1 MSGTG
6 KEDEDMKIIHQTAE
20 YVVVCKAAGEDSE
33 HDLPG
38 MLAEQNGDQAAD
50 YYVVHR
56 LDKAAAGLLVLARDR
71 QTAGELSRQLTENRL
86 RKRYLCVVPGVPE
99 PASGEM
105 QDLLY
110 KDKMKQKMF
119 PVKRKRAGV
128 KEASLRYHVLE
139 TKAPASN
146 DVSNQAKPDDEV
158 PESPAQVRTISSK
171 PAEEVKTSPA
181 QMQSAELTTAQPEG
195 KAPTPLSLVEVE
207 LQTGRYHQIRC
218 QFAARKL
225 PLVGDGKYGSR
236 VRSPHLALFCRT
248 LSFYDV
254 KEKKECSFTAEP
266 PAEFPWTAFSCA
278 SDEAE

>member
-1 MSGTG
+1 
-6 KEDEDMKIIHQTAE
+6 MKIIHQTAE

-38 MLAEQNGDQAAD
+38 MLAEQNGDRATD

-56 LDKAAAGLLVLARDR
+56 LDKAASGLLVLARDR

-86 RKRYLCVVPGVPE
+86 RKTYLCVVPGVPA
-99 PASGEM
+99 PVSGEM

-110 KDKMKQKMF
+110 QDKMKKKMF

-128 KEASLRYHVLE
+128 KEASLTYRVLE
-139 TKAPASN
+139 TQTSVSN
-146 DVSNQAKPDDEV
+146 DVSNQV
-158 PESPAQVRTISSK
+158 
-171 PAEEVKTSPA
+171 
-181 QMQSAELTTAQPEG
+181 QSAAPNLVKAEGEALAPLT
-195 KAPTPLSLVEVE
+195 LVEVE
-207 LQTGRYHQIRC
+207 LQTGRFHQIRC

-236 VRSPHLALFCRT
+236 VRSPHLALFCRQ
-248 LSFYDV
+248 LSFYDA
-254 KEKKECSFTAEP
+254 KEKKECSFTAAP

>member
-1 MSGTG
+1 
-6 KEDEDMKIIHQTAE
+6 MKIIHQTAE

-33 HDLPG
+33 HDLPE
-38 MLAEQNGDQAAD
+38 MLAEQNGDRATD

-86 RKRYLCVVPGVPE
+86 RKTYLCVVPGVPA
-99 PASGEM
+99 PVSGEM

-110 KDKMKQKMF
+110 QDKMKKKMF

-128 KEASLRYHVLE
+128 KEASLTYRVLE
-139 TKAPASN
+139 TQAP
-146 DVSNQAKPDDEV
+146 
-158 PESPAQVRTISSK
+158 
-171 PAEEVKTSPA
+171 
-181 QMQSAELTTAQPEG
+181 LT
-195 KAPTPLSLVEVE
+195 LVEVE
-207 LQTGRYHQIRC
+207 LQTGRFHQIRC

-236 VRSPHLALFCRT
+236 VWSPHLALFCRQ
-248 LSFYDV
+248 LSFYDA
-254 KEKKECSFTAEP
+254 KEKKECSFTAAP

>member
-1 MSGTG
+1 
-6 KEDEDMKIIHQTAE
+6 MKIIHQTAE

-38 MLAEQNGDQAAD
+38 LLAEQNGDQATD

-86 RKRYLCVVPGVPE
+86 RKSYLCVVPGVPE

-128 KEASLRYHVLE
+128 KEASLTYRVLE
-139 TKAPASN
+139 TQASVSN
-146 DVSNQAKPDDEV
+146 DVSNQAKTDEEV
-158 PESPAQVRTISSK
+158 PESPAQAQST
-171 PAEEVKTSPA
+171 AEA
-181 QMQSAELTTAQPEG
+181 L
-195 KAPTPLSLVEVE
+195 TPLALVEVE
-207 LQTGRYHQIRC
+207 LQTGRFHQIRC

-248 LSFYDV
+248 LSFYDP
-254 KEKKECSFTAEP
+254 KEKKELCFTAAP
-266 PAEFPWTAFSCA
+266 PAEFPWEIFYDRA
-278 SDEAE
+278 

>member
-1 MSGTG
+1 
-6 KEDEDMKIIHQTAE
+6 MKIIHQTAE

-38 MLAEQNGDQAAD
+38 MLAEQNGDRATD

-56 LDKAAAGLLVLARDR
+56 LDKAASGLLVLARDR

-86 RKRYLCVVPGVPE
+86 RKTYLCVVPGMPA

-110 KDKMKQKMF
+110 KDKMKKKMF

-128 KEASLRYHVLE
+128 KEASLTYRVLE
-139 TKAPASN
+139 TQAP
-146 DVSNQAKPDDEV
+146 
-158 PESPAQVRTISSK
+158 
-171 PAEEVKTSPA
+171 
-181 QMQSAELTTAQPEG
+181 LT
-195 KAPTPLSLVEVE
+195 LVEVE
-207 LQTGRYHQIRC
+207 LQTGRFHQIRC

-236 VRSPHLALFCRT
+236 VRSPHLALFCRQ
-248 LSFYDV
+248 LSFYDA
-254 KEKKECSFTAEP
+254 KEKKECSFTAAP

-278 SDEAE
+278 SDEVK

>member
-1 MSGTG
+1 
-6 KEDEDMKIIHQTAE
+6 MKIIHQTAE

-33 HDLPG
+33 HDLPE
-38 MLAEQNGDQAAD
+38 MLAEQNGDQATD

-56 LDKAAAGLLVLARDR
+56 LDQAVAGLLVLARNR
-71 QTAGELSRQLTENRL
+71 VTAAELSRQLTENRL
-86 RKRYLCVVPGVPE
+86 RKTYLCVVPGVPA

-110 KDKMKQKMF
+110 QDKMKRKMF

-139 TKAPASN
+139 TKLMN
-146 DVSNQAKPDDEV
+146 TTV
-158 PESPAQVRTISSK
+158 TSSK
-171 PAEEVKTSPA
+171 QEDTAAV
-181 QMQSAELTTAQPEG
+181 SASQLT
-195 KAPTPLSLVEVE
+195 LVEVE
-207 LQTGRYHQIRC
+207 LQTGRFHQIRC

-236 VRSPHLALFCRT
+236 VRSPHLALFCRQ
-248 LSFYDV
+248 LSFYDA
-254 KEKKECSFTAEP
+254 KEKKECSFTAAP

-278 SDEAE
+278 FDEAE

>member
-1 MSGTG
+1 
-6 KEDEDMKIIHQTAE
+6 MKIIHQTAE

-38 MLAEQNGDQAAD
+38 MLAEQNGDRATD

-56 LDKAAAGLLVLARDR
+56 LDQAVAGLLVLARNR
-71 QTAGELSRQLTENRL
+71 VTAAELSRQLTENRL
-86 RKRYLCVVPGVPE
+86 RKTYLCVVPGVPA
-99 PASGEM
+99 PVSGEM

-110 KDKMKQKMF
+110 QDKMKKKMF

-128 KEASLRYHVLE
+128 KEASLTYRVLE
-139 TKAPASN
+139 TQAP
-146 DVSNQAKPDDEV
+146 
-158 PESPAQVRTISSK
+158 
-171 PAEEVKTSPA
+171 
-181 QMQSAELTTAQPEG
+181 LT
-195 KAPTPLSLVEVE
+195 LVEVE
-207 LQTGRYHQIRC
+207 LQTGRFHQIRC

-236 VRSPHLALFCRT
+236 VRTPHLALFCRQ
-248 LSFYDV
+248 LSFYDA
-254 KEKKECSFTAEP
+254 KEKKECSFTAAP

>member
-6 KEDEDMKIIHQTAE
+6 KEDEEMKIIHQTAE

-38 MLAEQNGDQAAD
+38 LLAEQNGDRATD

-56 LDKAAAGLLVLARDR
+56 LDKAAAGLLVLARNR

-86 RKRYLCVVPGVPE
+86 RKSYLCVVPGVPE

-128 KEASLRYHVLE
+128 KEASLTYRVLE
-139 TKAPASN
+139 TQASVSN
-146 DVSNQAKPDDEV
+146 DVSNQAKPDEEV
-158 PESPAQVRTISSK
+158 PESPAQV
-171 PAEEVKTSPA
+171 
-181 QMQSAELTTAQPEG
+181 QSADEALTLA
-195 KAPTPLSLVEVE
+195 LVEVE
-207 LQTGRYHQIRC
+207 LQTGRFHQIRC

-236 VRSPHLALFCRT
+236 VRSPHLALFCQQ
-248 LSFYDV
+248 LSFYDA
-254 KEKKECSFTAEP
+254 KEKKELCFTATP
-266 PAEFPWTAFSCA
+266 PAEFPWEIFYDRA
-278 SDEAE
+278 

>member
-1 MSGTG
+1 
-6 KEDEDMKIIHQTAE
+6 MKIIHQTAE

-38 MLAEQNGDQAAD
+38 LLAEQNGDQAAN

-86 RKRYLCVVPGVPE
+86 RKSYLCVVPGVPE

-128 KEASLRYHVLE
+128 KEASLTYRVLE
-139 TKAPASN
+139 T
-146 DVSNQAKPDDEV
+146 QE
-158 PESPAQVRTISSK
+158 
-171 PAEEVKTSPA
+171 
-181 QMQSAELTTAQPEG
+181 
-195 KAPTPLSLVEVE
+195 PLALVEVE
-207 LQTGRYHQIRC
+207 LQTGRFHQIRC

-236 VRSPHLALFCRT
+236 VRSPHLALFCQQ
-248 LSFYDV
+248 LSFYDA
-254 KEKKECSFTAEP
+254 KEKKELCFTATP

>member
-1 MSGTG
+1 
-6 KEDEDMKIIHQTAE
+6 MKIIHQTAE

-33 HDLPG
+33 HDLPWL
-38 MLAEQNGDQAAD
+38 LAEQNGDQATD

-56 LDKAAAGLLVLARDR
+56 LDQAVAGLLVLARDR
-71 QTAGELSRQLTENRL
+71 ATAAELSRQLTENRL
-86 RKRYLCVVPGVPE
+86 RKTYLCVVPGIPE
-99 PASGEM
+99 PASGE
-105 QDLLY
+105 
-110 KDKMKQKMF
+110 KMKKKMF

-139 TKAPASN
+139 TQMSASN
-146 DVSNQAKPDDEV
+146 DVSNQAKPGEEA
-158 PESPAQVRTISSK
+158 PGSPAQVR
-171 PAEEVKTSPA
+171 
-181 QMQSAELTTAQPEG
+181 SAESTTVQQEG
-195 KAPTPLSLVEVE
+195 KVSTPLSLVEVE
-207 LQTGRYHQIRC
+207 LQTGRFHQIRC

-248 LSFYDV
+248 LSFYDP
-254 KEKKECSFTAEP
+254 KEKKELCFTAAP

>member
-1 MSGTG
+1 
-6 KEDEDMKIIHQTAE
+6 MKIIHQTAE

-38 MLAEQNGDQAAD
+38 LLAEQNGDRATD

-56 LDKAAAGLLVLARDR
+56 LDKAAAGLLVLARNR

-86 RKRYLCVVPGVPE
+86 RKSYLCVVPGVPE

-128 KEASLRYHVLE
+128 KEASLTYRVLE
-139 TKAPASN
+139 TQASVSN
-146 DVSNQAKPDDEV
+146 DVSNQAKTDEEV
-158 PESPAQVRTISSK
+158 PESPAQVQST
-171 PAEEVKTSPA
+171 AEA
-181 QMQSAELTTAQPEG
+181 L
-195 KAPTPLSLVEVE
+195 TPLALVEVE
-207 LQTGRYHQIRC
+207 LQTGRFHQIRC

-236 VRSPHLALFCRT
+236 VRSPHLALFCQQ
-248 LSFYDV
+248 LSFYDA
-254 KEKKECSFTAEP
+254 KEKKELCFTATP
-266 PAEFPWTAFSCA
+266 PAEFPWEIFL
-278 SDEAE
+278 

>member
-1 MSGTG
+1 
-6 KEDEDMKIIHQTAE
+6 MKIIHQTAE

-33 HDLPG
+33 HDMLG
-38 MLAEQNGDQAAD
+38 LLAEQNGDQATD

-86 RKRYLCVVPGVPE
+86 RKSYLCVVPGVPE

-128 KEASLRYHVLE
+128 KEASLTYRVLE
-139 TKAPASN
+139 TQALVSN
-146 DVSNQAKPDDEV
+146 DVSNQAKTDEEV
-158 PESPAQVRTISSK
+158 PESPAQVQST
-171 PAEEVKTSPA
+171 AEA
-181 QMQSAELTTAQPEG
+181 L
-195 KAPTPLSLVEVE
+195 TPLALVEVE
-207 LQTGRYHQIRC
+207 LQTGRFHQIRC

-236 VRSPHLALFCRT
+236 VRSPHLALFCQQ
-248 LSFYDV
+248 LSFYDA
-254 KEKKECSFTAEP
+254 KEKKELCFTAAP
-266 PAEFPWTAFSCA
+266 PAEFPWEIFL
-278 SDEAE
+278 

>member
-20 YVVVCKAAGEDSE
+20 YVVVSKAAGEDSE

-38 MLAEQNGDQAAD
+38 LLAEQNGDRATD

-71 QTAGELSRQLTENRL
+71 ATAAELSRQLTENRL

-128 KEASLRYHVLE
+128 KEASLTYRVLQ
-139 TKAPASN
+139 TQAPLA
-146 DVSNQAKPDDEV
+146 
-158 PESPAQVRTISSK
+158 
-171 PAEEVKTSPA
+171 
-181 QMQSAELTTAQPEG
+181 
-195 KAPTPLSLVEVE
+195 LVEVE
-207 LQTGRYHQIRC
+207 LKTGRFHQIRC

-248 LSFYDV
+248 LSFYDA
-254 KEKKECSFTAEP
+254 KEKKELCFTAAP

>member
-1 MSGTG
+1 
-6 KEDEDMKIIHQTAE
+6 MKIIHQTAE

-38 MLAEQNGDQAAD
+38 LLAEQNGDRAAD

-86 RKRYLCVVPGVPE
+86 RKSYLCVVPGVPE

-128 KEASLRYHVLE
+128 KEASLTYRVLE
-139 TKAPASN
+139 T
-146 DVSNQAKPDDEV
+146 Q
-158 PESPAQVRTISSK
+158 
-171 PAEEVKTSPA
+171 TSLA
-181 QMQSAELTTAQPEG
+181 
-195 KAPTPLSLVEVE
+195 LVEVE
-207 LQTGRYHQIRC
+207 LQTGRFHQIRC

-248 LSFYDV
+248 LSFYDP
-254 KEKKECSFTAEP
+254 KEKKELCFTAAP

>member
-1 MSGTG
+1 
-6 KEDEDMKIIHQTAE
+6 MKIIHQTAE

-33 HDLPG
+33 HDLPE
-38 MLAEQNGDQAAD
+38 MLAEQNGDRATD

-56 LDKAAAGLLVLARDR
+56 LDQAVAGLLVLARNR
-71 QTAGELSRQLTENRL
+71 VTAAELSRQLTENRL
-86 RKRYLCVVPGVPE
+86 RKTYLCVVPGVPA

-110 KDKMKQKMF
+110 KDKMKKKMF

-139 TKAPASN
+139 TKLMN
-146 DVSNQAKPDDEV
+146 TTV
-158 PESPAQVRTISSK
+158 TSSK
-171 PAEEVKTSPA
+171 QEDTAAV
-181 QMQSAELTTAQPEG
+181 SASQLT
-195 KAPTPLSLVEVE
+195 LVEVE
-207 LQTGRYHQIRC
+207 LQTGRFHQIRC

-236 VRSPHLALFCRT
+236 VRSPHLALFCRQ
-248 LSFYDV
+248 LSFYDA
-254 KEKKECSFTAEP
+254 KEKKECSFTAAP

-278 SDEAE
+278 SDEVK